1 MAKFLNK
8 LLLALM
14 LGFFGVPLVFAQ
26 EEAPVE
32 DDDGS
37 SEQVEQRDDAF
48 RRQMELE
55 DARSKDRTYV
65 DNTYGQPAE
74 LEKIDKLPEESRNNI
89 RDQLVDVIMEN
100 GEWEPRDA
108 LEEYPYSP
116 TEAAQSDSELKQQE
130 QEAWDEQIEK
140 YHQRE
145 AAAFGSHKGPVPG
158 PGNPTGQEGGEQ
170 GDGSEQGQ
178 QGGGQGGQ
186 EGSGAKESD
195 DGSEG
200 TYQPYQPGSNSS
212 ENKISTAGVSESALD
227 FLKNGRGQ
235 QQPSPQ
241 EEAQAQQQAQE
252 QAQEQADEAQEAS
265 EDNSEQA
272 QAAEQNAGQ
281 AQAESQQE
289 SAQEAPPDTRG
300 IIAIKDLD
308 KLEGTEIPDDPD
320 DSQDP

>member
-14 LGFFGVPLVFAQ
+14 LGFFGMPLVFAQ

-108 LEEYPYSP
+108 LEEYP
-116 TEAAQSDSELKQQE
+116 
-130 QEAWDEQIEK
+130 
-140 YHQRE
+140 
-145 AAAFGSHKGPVPG
+145 
-158 PGNPTGQEGGEQ
+158 
-170 GDGSEQGQ
+170 
-178 QGGGQGGQ
+178 
-186 EGSGAKESD
+186 
-195 DGSEG
+195 
-200 TYQPYQPGSNSS
+200 
-212 ENKISTAGVSESALD
+212 
-227 FLKNGRGQ
+227 
-235 QQPSPQ
+235 
-241 EEAQAQQQAQE
+241 
-252 QAQEQADEAQEAS
+252 
-265 EDNSEQA
+265 
-272 QAAEQNAGQ
+272 
-281 AQAESQQE
+281 
-289 SAQEAPPDTRG
+289 
-300 IIAIKDLD
+300 
-308 KLEGTEIPDDPD
+308 
-320 DSQDP
+320 